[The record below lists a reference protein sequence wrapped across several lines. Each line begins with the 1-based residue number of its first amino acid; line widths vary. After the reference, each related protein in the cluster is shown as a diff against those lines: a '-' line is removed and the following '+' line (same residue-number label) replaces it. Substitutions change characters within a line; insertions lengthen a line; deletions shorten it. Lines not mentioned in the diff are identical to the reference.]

1 MTRYL
6 TTARFKK
13 LMKTKQ
19 LVVTRGAYWEHEKK
33 SLFKGFFDCFRLFPL
48 DCTDRFIGEI
58 PEHSV
63 DAWCFL
69 DDPVSDPV

>member
-1 MTRYL
+1 MGYFDFKGCYKGSIL
-6 TTARFKK
+6 GARKLKK
-13 LMKTKQ
+13 P
-19 LVVTRGAYWEHEKK
+19 
-33 SLFKGFFDCFRLFPL
+33 LFKGFFDCFRLFPL

-63 DAWCFL
+63 DARYFL